1 MAHEICKATE
11 NRLFNINIYGILFDM
26 RTIYPCYC
34 RKLAVKICFL
44 QIFAFSLYGVSC
56 EAAFQ
61 QPTVKW
67 SVENLPYGIE
77 ERQTL
82 NVLFPKE
89 GNEGHAIVY
98 LHGGFYFAGN
108 KLWFP
113 SFLTEFSENNI
124 FATIGYRLIDNQ
136 LLSFNDSTV
145 SAQSKVC
152 IDDMLADVH
161 NALLKLRQS
170 ANDNGYYIKSIILV
184 GHSAGGHLSLLYSY
198 KYLQENDP
206 EGIIITAVVN
216 LAGPS
221 DYSDDFGWSSMGW
234 YGNTVEARLQML
246 STIGSALAGYPIELR
261 QYNWA
266 SQNNFYEYLPHVKRL
281 SPIMYINEHAN
292 IPPTLIVHGLEDRCV
307 PYSNS
312 VKLSAALERYSV
324 IHRFITT
331 TGSASDHMLGGS
343 PAGLESIT
351 PITYNNVAWVD
362 ETIAWINQ
370 FVD

>member
-1 MAHEICKATE
+1 M
-11 NRLFNINIYGILFDM
+11 YGILFGM
-26 RTIYPCYC
+26 RNKNRNYC
-34 RKLAVKICFL
+34 IKLVEKICFL
-44 QIFAFSLYGVSC
+44 QILTFSLYVVSC
-56 EAAFQ
+56 EAALQ
-61 QPTVKW
+61 QPTVEW

-82 NVLFPKE
+82 NILFPKE
-89 GNEGHAIVY
+89 GNEVHAIVY

-124 FATIGYRLIDNQ
+124 FATIGYRLIEYR
-136 LLSFNDSTV
+136 LLSFNDPAI
-145 SAQSKVC
+145 SAHSKVRM
-152 IDDMLADVH
+152 DDMLFDVH
-161 NALLKLRQS
+161 NALLKLRQY

-198 KYLQENDP
+198 MYLQENAP
-206 EGIIITAVVN
+206 EGIIIAAVVN

-221 DYSDDFGWSSMGW
+221 DYSDDFGWSSMAW
-234 YGNTVEARLQML
+234 YGNTVEARLQRL
-246 STIGSALAGYPIELR
+246 SSIGSALAGYPIELR

-266 SQNNFYEYLPHVKRL
+266 GQNNFYEYLPHVKRV
-281 SPIMYINEHAN
+281 SPIMYINEHVN
-292 IPPTLIVHGLEDRCV
+292 IPPTLIVHGLEDRSV

-331 TGSASDHMLGGS
+331 TGSASNHMLGGS
-343 PAGLESIT
+343 PGALDSVI
-351 PITYNNVAWVD
+351 PITYNDVAWVD